1 MAIELC
7 PSMVLPLDGGD
18 VGGDV
23 DDGVDDGVDVDNQQY
38 RFEGQLRLQIR
49 IAHPQDWLSEE
60 ESF

>member
-18 VGGDV
+18 V
-23 DDGVDDGVDVDNQQY
+23 DDGVDDGVDNVDNQLY
-38 RFEGQLRLQIR
+38 KFEEQLRLRIR
-49 IAHPQDWLSEE
+49 IAHPQDWLSKE